1 MGTGP
6 GPGRGSC
13 EGDVVGVGLGVQK
26 GGRHGSV
33 GRTNGGG
40 LVVVTG
46 GLLGGTVV
54 VGVGVTVDG
63 GGSCTL
69 LRGTLV

>member
-1 MGTGP
+1 
-6 GPGRGSC
+6 
-13 EGDVVGVGLGVQK
+13 VQK

-33 GRTNGGG
+33 GRTNG
-40 LVVVTG
+40 
-46 GLLGGTVV
+46 GGTVV

-69 LRGTLV
+69 LRGTQV